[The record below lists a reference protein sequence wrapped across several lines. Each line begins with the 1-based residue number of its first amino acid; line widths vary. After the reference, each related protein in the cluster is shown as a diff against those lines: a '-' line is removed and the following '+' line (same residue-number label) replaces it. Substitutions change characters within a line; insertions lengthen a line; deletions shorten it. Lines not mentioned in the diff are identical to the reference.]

1 MNCTTQKDF
10 HLLAFSCSEEDLPF
24 LFMGLL
30 MIYLT
35 AVLGNMMIIVLVCL
49 VSQLHTPMYFFL
61 CNLAFQDI
69 ISVSAFLPKLMVI
82 TITGDTSISFP
93 RCITQVFL
101 FTFCMGID
109 IFLLAAMAYDRYVAI
124 CIPLRY
130 YLIMNPRVCVLLVT
144 MAWILFIPNSMCF
157 SLLLSGLSFCKSR
170 EMNHFFCDLKMLLEI
185 SSSDTSHIKQLMSA
199 EIPFT
204 GILPFVLILTSYVY
218 VITSIIKLRTSAAR
232 FKAFSSCSSHL
243 TVVLLLCGT
252 CIGIYIKPHS
262 ENSQEEEKF
271 LSLLYI
277 GVVPMLNPLVYSLR
291 NRQVWSAAKVLLTKY
306 VPGTLYSLIQSV
318 KFTKERSSR
327 H

>member
-10 HLLAFSCSEEDLPF
+10 HLFAFSRSGEFQP
-24 LFMGLL
+24 LFFIGLL
-30 MIYLT
+30 IIYLT

-61 CNLAFQDI
+61 CNLAVQDI
-69 ISVSAFLPKLMVI
+69 IFVSAFLPKLMSI

-93 RCITQVFL
+93 SCITQIFL
-101 FTFCMGID
+101 FTFCISID
-109 IFLLAAMAYDRYVAI
+109 IFLLATMAYDRYVAI

-144 MAWILFIPNSMCF
+144 VAWILYIPNSTCY

-170 EMNHFFCDLKMLLEI
+170 DLNHVFCELKILMEI
-185 SSSDTSHIKQLMSA
+185 SCSDTSHVKQLMSV

-218 VITSIIKLRTSAAR
+218 VITSIIKLQTSAAR
-232 FKAFSSCSSHL
+232 LKAFSSCSSHL

-252 CIGIYIKPHS
+252 CIGIYIKPDS
-262 ENSQEEEKF
+262 ENSQEQEKF

-291 NRQVWSAAKVLLTKY
+291 NRQVWTAAKILFERY
-306 VPGTLYSLIQSV
+306 VPETLLKYDSVHNRAQS
-318 KFTKERSSR
+318 
-327 H
+327 

>member
-1 MNCTTQKDF
+1 MNSTIQKDF
-10 HLLAFSCSEEDLPF
+10 HLLAFSRYEEDQPL
-24 LFMGLL
+24 LFMGLF

-69 ISVSAFLPKLMVI
+69 IFVSVFLPKLMVI

-93 RCITQVFL
+93 SCLTQMFL
-101 FTFCMGID
+101 FSLCIGID
-109 IFLLAAMAYDRYVAI
+109 IFLLATMAYDRYVAI

-130 YLIMNPRVCVLLVT
+130 YLIMNTRVCVLLVT
-144 MAWILFIPNSMCF
+144 MAWILYIPNAMCY

-170 EMNHFFCDLKMLLEI
+170 ELNHFFCELKMLLEI
-185 SSSDTSHIKQLMSA
+185 SCSDTSHIKQFMTVEL
-199 EIPFT
+199 PFV

-218 VITSIIKLRTSAAR
+218 IIATIIKLQTSAAKL
-232 FKAFSSCSSHL
+232 KAFSSCSSHL

-252 CIGIYIKPHS
+252 SIGIYIRPDS
-262 ENSQEEEKF
+262 QNSQEQEKY
-271 LSLLYI
+271 LSLLYT

-291 NRQVWSAAKVLLTKY
+291 NREVWSAAKILLEKY
-306 VPGTLYSLIQSV
+306 VP
-318 KFTKERSSR
+318 
-327 H
+327 